1 MVTLIILV
9 FIQKLFIVS
18 SGYFNALMDLITP
31 IDCLA
36 SWGKGWSKAD
46 MEANKV
52 GYWGKTFPKDMWH
65 TSKRRMLYC
74 LFAAISITLFIVYTK
89 GLIIIAVLDTVVNFF
104 VFSASFELIYDYFR
118 KKYHH

>member
-9 FIQKLFIVS
+9 FIQKLLIIA

-46 MEANKV
+46 MEANKI
-52 GYWGKTFPKDMWH
+52 GYWQKTFPKDMWH

-74 LFAAISITLFIVYTK
+74 LFSAMSITLFIVYTK
-89 GLIIIAVLDTVVNFF
+89 GLMIAAVIDLVVNFF
-104 VFSASFELIYDYFR
+104 VFSTSFELIYDYFR